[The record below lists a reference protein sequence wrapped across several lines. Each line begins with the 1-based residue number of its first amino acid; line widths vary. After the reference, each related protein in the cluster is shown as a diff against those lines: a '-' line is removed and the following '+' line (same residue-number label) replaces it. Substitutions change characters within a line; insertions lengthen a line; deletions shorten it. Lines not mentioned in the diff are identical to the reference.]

1 VTKQKKEDVKTEDI
15 EYERNKNEL
24 TFKPKIDTAKKGFKS
39 TAGDRSTMEPPKTAR
54 NLTTGDSL

>member
-1 VTKQKKEDVKTEDI
+1 VTKQKKEDI

-24 TFKPKIDTAKKGFKS
+24 TFKPKIDTAKKGLKS